1 MRSRF
6 LLIVALWCTT
16 SLYLGYSRLTSCAL
30 PSNFESRDASSYNRS
45 DRYNEEPLER
55 SAKLIAQA
63 GSPKVHDSHSNEPR
77 FEETERAQPEELP
90 QHAVESPSTETQVS
104 HKQNF
109 ETSAEETQLEQISEQ
124 VAEPPSTETQDHPT
138 TEKNIETSEV
148 QQPEPEQRSESVTET
163 PPAEAQHSQ
172 RTEQSI
178 EVADLASPAFWS
190 TVSWRELK
198 ARVAETQ
205 PSSLCNETQPAD
217 LTLVEKTDQSIVGWP
232 GQKKSN
238 SDNTICKFDARAFTF
253 HLPHAMQS
261 IYGCW
266 SLWEAHGGHPV
277 LVGPPDHVGFN
288 EPFKDLFMIGMFKAL
303 TDYFNVTVTTTDQIE
318 QADLDDA
325 VHLEIWGGEWYGRP
339 FFLRRDDSWKWTD
352 TILKNENIERNACQD
367 VVRIG
372 ILNRHPGYGRS
383 ILNAQEI
390 MDELVRVFGDK
401 VQVDEI
407 LFENKN
413 FQEQIRWMASHDI
426 VLTGHGAQETSL
438 NFMPKC
444 GVLLEVFP
452 SAYYVPE
459 YFSALSDTTHVR
471 HYIMN
476 SDRTRDPIADTKK
489 SKENVEAELAAKKIQ
504 MCPVTRSMLDHV
516 VTAIRDWDSCCNA
529 AVSDSS

>member
-1 MRSRF
+1 MLPSLPSTQSSLEKRVMRSRF

-16 SLYLGYSRLTSCAL
+16 SLYLGYSRLTTCGL
-30 PSNFESRDASSYNRS
+30 PSDFDFKEQYASSFYS
-45 DRYNEEPLER
+45 SGRYNEEPLPSDR
-55 SAKLIAQA
+55 SAKIIPQA
-63 GSPKVHDSHSNEPR
+63 IPPKARDFLSNKQT
-77 FEETERAQPEELP
+77 FETTERSQPKQLP
-90 QHAVESPSTETQVS
+90 EHDVESPSTKTQVS
-104 HKQNF
+104 HSNEQHS
-109 ETSAEETQLEQISEQ
+109 ETTEEARHEQLSEQ
-124 VAEPPSTETQDHPT
+124 VAEPPSTETQDYQKT
-138 TEKNIETSEV
+138 VNNVETNEHT
-148 QQPEPEQRSESVTET
+148 QPEPELRSEPIAESSPTET
-163 PPAEAQHSQ
+163 QHSQ
-172 RTEQSI
+172 MTEQNI
-178 EVADLASPAFWS
+178 EISDHTSPAFWS
-190 TVSWRELK
+190 TVSWREFR

-205 PSSLCNETQPAD
+205 PSSFCNETQPAN

-238 SDNTICKFDARAFTF
+238 GDKTICKFDAREFTF

-303 TDYFNVTVTTTDQIE
+303 TDYFNVTITTTDHVKKE
-318 QADLDDA
+318 DLDNA

-352 TILKNENIERNACQD
+352 TILINEHIDRNACQN
-367 VVRIG
+367 VVRVG

-383 ILNAQEI
+383 ILNSQEI
-390 MDELVRVFGDK
+390 MEELLRVFGDK
-401 VQVDEI
+401 LQVDEI

-413 FQEQIRWMASHDI
+413 FQEQIQWMASHDI

-452 SAYYVPE
+452 SSYYVPE
-459 YFSALSDTTHVR
+459 YFSALSDTAHVR

-476 SDRTRDPIADTKK
+476 SDRTRDPTWY
-489 SKENVEAELAAKKIQ
+489 
-504 MCPVTRSMLDHV
+504 R
-516 VTAIRDWDSCCNA
+516 
-529 AVSDSS
+529 